1 METRLATRDEV
12 ALFGNWAEAEGWL
25 PGRGDAEAF
34 FDADPQGFH
43 VGIESGRVVATVSVV
58 RYGAAHA
65 FLGFYIVVPDRRGQG
80 LGHRIWAAG
89 MESVPGRVVGLDGVA
104 AQVPTYESAGFAFSH
119 WTHRF
124 SGQCAEVLAGS
135 GADTAIDVRSV
146 DADDPGFAAV
156 AAFDRLHVPEARPA
170 FLRSWLASRSL
181 RKSFV
186 AVADGAVAGYATVRP
201 AVGNSARIGPLFAVS
216 ERVARVLLAA
226 CARSASA
233 WGERICIDVPERNAD
248 ATRLATSLGMAPDFA
263 CARMYFGPAPDLP
276 YARIY
281 GNTSFELG

>member
-34 FDADPQGFH
+34 YDADPTGFH
-43 VGIESGRVVATVSVV
+43 VGIENGRIVATVSVV
-58 RYGAAHA
+58 RYGASYA
-65 FLGFYIVVPDRRGQG
+65 FLGFYIVAPDRRGQG

-89 MESVPGRVVGLDGVA
+89 MASVPGRVVGLDGVA

-124 SGQCAEVLAGS
+124 SGRCADVLAGAE
-135 GADTAIDVRSV
+135 ADAAIDVRSV
-146 DADDPGFAAV
+146 DADDARFAAV
-156 AAFDRLHVPEARPA
+156 AAFDRLHVAEARPA
-170 FLRSWLASRSL
+170 FLRSWLAAGSL

-186 AVADGAVAGYATVRP
+186 ALVDGAVAGYATVRP
-201 AVGNSARIGPLFAVS
+201 AVGDSARIGPLFATS
-216 ERVARVLLAA
+216 EGVARALLAA
-226 CARSASA
+226 CARSAAA
-233 WGERICIDVPERNAD
+233 WGDRLCLDVPERNGD
-248 ATRLATSLGMAPDFA
+248 ATRLASSLRMAPDFA
-263 CARMYFGPAPDLP
+263 CARMYFGLAPDLP
-276 YARIY
+276 HGRIY